1 MIEGVRIINKD
12 VLTGLLDLEDAS
24 VQTCVTSP
32 PYWGLRDYG
41 TGEWKGGDP
50 ECSHVRDSKKSKHT
64 ITGHK
69 NNPMVGD
76 AIYKTLCPRCGATRK
91 DLQLGLEETPEEYID
106 NMVKVFRGI
115 KRVLK
120 DDGTLWVN
128 IGDTYCGT
136 GHKGDSKDPKHPNG
150 RNSQSVALNNKI
162 DGIKAKDM
170 VGIPWMLAF
179 ALRSDGWYLRQDI
192 IWNKPNAMPEP
203 VKDRCTKAHEYIF
216 LLSKSRKYY
225 FNHEALKEPTT
236 TYDEKVRDRD
246 KGKLNK
252 TPGRDRITGLKRNN
266 YVTRNKRSVW
276 NINLKPYK
284 EAHFA
289 VFPPELPEFCILA
302 GSKEGD
308 IVLDPFWGSGTTGAV
323 ARKHSRK
330 AIGIELNPEYVEI
343 SMKRFQQ
350 QHLNFGGDDEDA
362 RQAG

>member
-1 MIEGVRIINKD
+1 
-12 VLTGLLDLEDAS
+12 
-24 VQTCVTSP
+24 
-32 PYWGLRDYG
+32 
-41 TGEWKGGDP
+41 
-50 ECSHVRDSKKSKHT
+50 
-64 ITGHK
+64 
-69 NNPMVGD
+69 
-76 AIYKTLCPRCGATRK
+76 
-91 DLQLGLEETPEEYID
+91 
-106 NMVKVFRGI
+106 
-115 KRVLK
+115 
-120 DDGTLWVN
+120 
-128 IGDTYCGT
+128 
-136 GHKGDSKDPKHPNG
+136 
-150 RNSQSVALNNKI
+150 
-162 DGIKAKDM
+162 
-170 VGIPWMLAF
+170 
-179 ALRSDGWYLRQDI
+179 
-192 IWNKPNAMPEP
+192 MPEP

-350 QHLNFGGDDEDA
+350 QHLNFGG
-362 RQAG
+362 